1 MRNNY
6 GVNHVMN
13 REGVYYYIRR
23 VPCDLSDFYTIKRLC
38 FSLKTKSL
46 NTAKRLS
53 RSIEQKL
60 EDYWLGLRLQN
71 LDIPQIKVSSKPSDT
86 LDQDGVSL
94 SDALELYLKLKGQGK
109 DQVFFRT
116 AKRNIRYVTNL
127 LGDKPLSAY
136 SSKEAGQFRDWLLE
150 QGMGVNTVK
159 RVFSTIRSIINICIT
174 EMGLECSNAF
184 SKTFMPSVSNSEGRQ
199 PIPQKN
205 IERIKAEC
213 HRLDD
218 DMRWLVAL
226 LCDSGLR
233 LGEATGLAKDDLVLD
248 HSIPHIKVKPHPWRS
263 LKTVGSERE
272 VPLIGISLWAA
283 KRIKNNGSPF
293 KFAFPRYTN
302 DHFSNANSASAALNK
317 WLKPF
322 VPENCVI
329 HSFRHSFRDRLRN
342 VECPFDIIDRL
353 GGWITSG
360 IGQTYGKGY
369 DLNVLSK
376 WMLKVDSNILNKI
389 E

>member
-1 MRNNY
+1 MRVCTIN
-6 GVNHVMN
+6 
-13 REGVYYYIRR
+13 IRR
-23 VPCDLSDFYTIKRLC
+23 VPCDLSDFYAIKRLC

-46 NTAKRLS
+46 NTARRLS

-60 EDYWLGLRLQN
+60 EDYWLGLRLQHLN
-71 LDIPQIKVSSKPSDT
+71 IPQIKVSSKPNDT
-86 LDQDGVSL
+86 LDQDGINL
-94 SDALELYLKLKGQGK
+94 FDAFELYLKLKGQGK

-136 SSKEAGQFRDWLLE
+136 SSKKVGQFRDWLLE

-174 EMGLECSNAF
+174 ELGLDCSNAF
-184 SKTFMPSVSNSEGRQ
+184 SQTFMHSVSNSEGRQ

-213 HRLDD
+213 HKLDD

-272 VPLIGISLWAA
+272 VPLIGVSLWAA
-283 KRIKNNGSPF
+283 NRIKNNGSPF

-329 HSFRHSFRDRLRN
+329 HSFGHSFIDRLRN
-342 VECPFDIIDRL
+342 V
-353 GGWITSG
+353 
-360 IGQTYGKGY
+360 
-369 DLNVLSK
+369 
-376 WMLKVDSNILNKI
+376 
-389 E
+389 